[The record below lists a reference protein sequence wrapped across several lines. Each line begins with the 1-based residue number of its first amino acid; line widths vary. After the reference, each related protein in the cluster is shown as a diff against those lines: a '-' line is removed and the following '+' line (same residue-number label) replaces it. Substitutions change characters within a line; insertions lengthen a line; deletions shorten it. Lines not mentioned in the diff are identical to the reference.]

1 MIPQQVFNAAL
12 LGLVLG
18 LLAVRSNS
26 LWPGVLF
33 HFLFNGSHVA
43 VARLVPSIA
52 EGGYP
57 WPVLVACAVVSAM
70 LVRWLVVAGR
80 RRSGEVAETAQ
91 PSIRREQQEIPL
103 HVG

>member
-33 HFLFNGSHVA
+33 HLLFNGSHVA
-43 VARLVPSIA
+43 VGRLVPSIA

-57 WPVLVACAVVSAM
+57 WPALVACAIVSTV
-70 LVRWLVVAGR
+70 LIRWLIVTGR
-80 RRSGEVAETAQ
+80 RKAVAIAETAH
-91 PSIRREQQEIPL
+91 PAFKREKQEIPL